1 MVIKNNNMKKSIL
14 ISFLFI
20 AVFANAQMVLRGTTN
35 PPSKYANR
43 MWQTSGKQWQVG
55 DSNVV
60 LNDSLSAYINFADT
74 LKVYY
79 FQYKF
84 PDFSMW
90 AEMVAKCYHRPTEKE
105 CEDYMLSLDKKY
117 KTCKARNLIE
127 LKGVKPEGVSDIIPT
142 KK

>member
-1 MVIKNNNMKKSIL
+1 MKNLIL

-20 AVFANAQMVLRGTTN
+20 AAFANAQQIPGRPQV
-35 PPSKYANR
+35 YANR
-43 MWQTSGKQWQVG
+43 VWKQSVHTPGFIIIDSGTT
-55 DSNVV
+55 
-60 LNDSLSAYINFADT
+60 IIHFADDT

-90 AEMVAKCYHRPTEKE
+90 AEMVAKCYHRPAEKE